1 MPKLTPNT
9 YPITLVKSVLVV
21 SLLALI
27 LIIISLAGLFNY
39 QSRQVSSAID
49 KKIIGSQYAFIQHK
63 LEDAVDRPR
72 QITNLFLQYIQGE
85 NNNIDKDTLVPEMVY
100 LTASAFKTMPA
111 FQSLSW
117 FAEN

>member
-1 MPKLTPNT
+1 
-9 YPITLVKSVLVV
+9 
-21 SLLALI
+21 
-27 LIIISLAGLFNY
+27 
-39 QSRQVSSAID
+39 QVSSAID
-49 KKIIGSQYAFIQHK
+49 KKIIGSQYTFIQLK

-85 NNNIDKDTLVPEMVY
+85 SNNIDKDTLVPEMVY

-117 FAEN
+117 FAENGS

>member
-9 YPITLVKSVLVV
+9 YPITQVKSVLVV

-27 LIIISLAGLFNY
+27 LIIISLTGLFNY

-49 KKIIGSQYAFIQHK
+49 KKIIGSQYTFIQLK

-85 NNNIDKDTLVPEMVY
+85 SGFVE
-100 LTASAFKTMPA
+100 
-111 FQSLSW
+111 
-117 FAEN
+117 